1 MIQQVSLL
9 WIYNSVSIAIRIQSN
24 TDTELEGGGV
34 IAVIN
39 NLVADYRFT
48 PCLGECGGGILLT
61 NSGRGRADSS
71 LSYE

>member
-39 NLVADYRFT
+39 NLVANYA
-48 PCLGECGGGILLT
+48 ILLV
-61 NSGRGRADSS
+61 
-71 LSYE
+71 